1 MNVESHIAQELE
13 IKNKNAKRGRK
24 LRRKN
29 SEKISKKALN
39 KNRSRKRKRRI

>member
-29 SEKISKKALN
+29 SEKISKKALDQ
-39 KNRSRKRKRRI
+39 NRSGKRKRRI